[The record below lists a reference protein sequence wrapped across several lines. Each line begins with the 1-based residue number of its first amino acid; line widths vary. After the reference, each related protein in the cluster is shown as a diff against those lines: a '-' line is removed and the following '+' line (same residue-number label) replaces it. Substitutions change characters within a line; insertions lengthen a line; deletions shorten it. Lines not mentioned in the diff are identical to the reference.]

1 VGNLPSLLAE
11 KGNGGRQSRTT
22 RMQGLGPQS
31 TKSHDTK
38 AGRLHDGMSIRPTV
52 GDLQEDEELGQ
63 NRKSARQK
71 IERRVM
77 ATGLAVGRAHTSGIP
92 VSLLDLRAP
101 LRQNQILTVLKT
113 SSSGKRGR
121 TSACLPREQKC
132 SWEK

>member
-1 VGNLPSLLAE
+1 
-11 KGNGGRQSRTT
+11 
-22 RMQGLGPQS
+22 MQGLGPQS

-92 VSLLDLRAP
+92 VSLLDLQAPPAAKPNPHRAEDE
-101 LRQNQILTVLKT
+101 LKRKT
-113 SSSGKRGR
+113 G
-121 TSACLPREQKC
+121 TN
-132 SWEK
+132 